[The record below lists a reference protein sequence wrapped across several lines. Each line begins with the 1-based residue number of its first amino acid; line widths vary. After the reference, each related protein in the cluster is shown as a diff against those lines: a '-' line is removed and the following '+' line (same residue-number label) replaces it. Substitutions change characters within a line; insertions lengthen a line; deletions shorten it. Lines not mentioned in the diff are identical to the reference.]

1 MNYFSHGYR
10 YLDRPEF
17 LIGTAMP
24 DLLSV
29 ADRKVRLRTR
39 RVEPFADGSQ
49 TPEAEFAAG
58 VLQHLYDDQWFHRSD
73 AFMNVTEQLGAWFR
87 AALPS
92 DEGYRPGFLG
102 HIVMELLL
110 DSELIR
116 RHPEKLTE
124 YYRVMDSIDPVWVE
138 NRINAMARE
147 STDRVAPLLPLFLQE
162 RFLWDYL
169 DARKLLTRLNQ
180 VMRRIKLNALPESL
194 IEVLER
200 GRQLVATHA
209 DDLLTEQTLPA
220 T

>member
-1 MNYFSHGYR
+1 MNYFSHGYQ
-10 YLDRPEF
+10 YLDRPHF

-29 ADRKVRLRTR
+29 ADRKVRLRSR

-73 AFMNVTEQLGAWFR
+73 AFTNVTAQLGAWFR
-87 AALPS
+87 DSLPP
-92 DEGYRPGFLG
+92 DEGFRPGFLG
-102 HIVMELLL
+102 HLVMELLL

-116 RHPEKLTE
+116 RHPEKLDE
-124 YYRVMDSIDPVWVE
+124 YYRVMDSHDPLWVQT
-138 NRINAMARE
+138 RINAMTRD
-147 STDRVAPLLPLFLQE
+147 STDRVAPLLPLFLRE

-169 DARKLLTRLNQ
+169 DPAKLLTRLNQ
-180 VMRRIKLNALPESL
+180 VMRRIKLNALPDSFV
-194 IEVLER
+194 EVLER
-200 GRQLVATHA
+200 GRLLVATHA
-209 DDLLTEQTLPA
+209 DELLTENPQPA